1 MEAYI
6 WLGLVLVLIV
16 IEAAT
21 VSLTTIWLAAGS
33 LVSFILAMLKLPIWV
48 QITCFLAVSVVL
60 LVFTRPLAVK
70 YLKVGGQKTN
80 ADALIGEK
88 GIVINDI
95 TEHNAGQVKV
105 KGQVWTAVSTT
116 GETLEKDTEVFI
128 KDIQGVK
135 LVVEKIQKV
144 ND

>member
-70 YLKVGGQKTN
+70 YLKVRGQKTN